1 MKKKLHK
8 CSFFNDYIFFNLDM
22 RGRKETGN
30 PILDK
35 TLALSVMI
43 VKFCDQMNTDNKR
56 DIAKQLLRSG
66 TSIGANI
73 REAQNPESNADFI
86 HKFKIASKEIKETEY
101 WLDII
106 EVCYEKYNIE
116 DISKLLNE
124 VAKITN
130 AIITTMKS
138 KLKN

>member
-1 MKKKLHK
+1 
-8 CSFFNDYIFFNLDM
+8 M

-35 TLALSVMI
+35 SLTLSVKI
-43 VKFCDQMNTDNKR
+43 VKFCDQLNKNNHK
-56 DIAKQLLRSG
+56 DISKQLLRSG

-86 HKFKIASKEIKETEY
+86 HKFKIAAKEIKETEY

-106 EVCYEKYNIE
+106 EECYEHYNIE
-116 DISKLLNE
+116 DISNLLNE

-130 AIITTMKS
+130 SIITTMKNKS
-138 KLKN
+138 KK

>member
-1 MKKKLHK
+1 
-8 CSFFNDYIFFNLDM
+8 M

-43 VKFCDQMNTDNKR
+43 VKFCDLLNTDNKR

-106 EVCYEKYNIE
+106 EECYEKYNIE

-130 AIITTMKS
+130 SIITTMKS
-138 KLKN
+138 KMKN

>member
-1 MKKKLHK
+1 
-8 CSFFNDYIFFNLDM
+8 M

-30 PILDK
+30 TILDK
-35 TLALSVMI
+35 SLTLSVKI
-43 VKFCDQMNTDNKR
+43 VKFCDQLNKNNHK
-56 DIAKQLLRSG
+56 DISKQLLRSG

-86 HKFKIASKEIKETEY
+86 HKFKIAAKEIKETEY

-106 EVCYEKYNIE
+106 EECYENYNIE
-116 DISKLLNE
+116 DISNLLNE

-130 AIITTMKS
+130 SIITTMKN
-138 KLKN
+138 KVKDNR

>member
-1 MKKKLHK
+1 
-8 CSFFNDYIFFNLDM
+8 M

-35 TLALSVMI
+35 TLALSVKI
-43 VKFCDQMNTDNKR
+43 VKFCDQLHKNNNKDLAR
-56 DIAKQLLRSG
+56 QLLRSG

-73 REAQNPESNADFI
+73 REAQNSESNADFI

-106 EVCYEKYNIE
+106 EECYENYNI
-116 DISKLLNE
+116 DDLSSLLNE

-130 AIITTMKS
+130 SIITTMKN
-138 KLKN
+138 KTKR